1 MSVLAPVVLGLPLL
15 GHLVAALV
23 PVVPR
28 PVHVSR
34 PLTLM
39 VSVSLP
45 VKIQSLPLVTV
56 SVSLPVQIKRL
67 GLAMTMMLGF
77 PVLHSL
83 SCFPVYS

>member
-1 MSVLAPVVLGLPLL
+1 MLAPVPVVLGLPLL
-15 GHLVAALV
+15 RHLVAALV

-28 PVHVSR
+28 PVQISR
-34 PLTLM
+34 SLVLM

-56 SVSLPVQIKRL
+56 SVSLPVQVKSL
-67 GLAMTMMLGF
+67 GLAMAMMLSF